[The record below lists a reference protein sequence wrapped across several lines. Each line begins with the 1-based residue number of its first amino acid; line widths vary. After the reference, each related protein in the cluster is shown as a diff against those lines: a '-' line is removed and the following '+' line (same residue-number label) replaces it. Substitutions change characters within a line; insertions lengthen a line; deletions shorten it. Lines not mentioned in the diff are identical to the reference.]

1 MSTLNERIQTIKTQ
15 SVGNSG
21 ARILL
26 VEGPDDV
33 DAYRIFL
40 DRQFSGWEKNWR
52 VVAAGKKTDVMK
64 MVKKEPRWVGLVD
77 RDEWTDAEIV
87 QQVAAC
93 TNLVVLPRFCLESY
107 LIDPCELWQAL
118 PDKQRAKIAGGEVEF
133 RQALL
138 VSLDGWIKHAAIWHG
153 VRPLWQRLRGLGFP
167 DAVLSS
173 PPMPDDAALR
183 LHFKRWHD
191 SLDAEAI
198 LSRVHG
204 LQATLAAK
212 DQSELCRQWLYAK
225 DFYPQ
230 VVHQALNRLLG
241 QKDAKKR
248 RISILRN
255 RPVPEDL
262 AVLWD
267 AMGLTQ

>member
-15 SVGNSG
+15 FVGNSG
-21 ARILL
+21 ARVLL

-52 VVAAGKKTDVMK
+52 VLPAGKKSDVVK
-64 MVKKEPRWVGLVD
+64 MAKKEPDWVGLVD

-87 QQVAAC
+87 QQVATC

-107 LIDPCELWQAL
+107 LIEPSELWQAL
-118 PDKQRAKIAGGEVEF
+118 PDKQRAKIAGGETQF

-138 VSLDGWIKHAAIWHG
+138 ASLDGWIKHAAIWHG
-153 VRPLWQRLRGLGFP
+153 VRPLWQQLRRLGFP

-173 PPMPDDAALR
+173 PPMPDDEALR
-183 LHFKRWHD
+183 VHFKSWHD

-198 LSRVHG
+198 LSRVHA

-212 DQSELCRQWLYAK
+212 EQGELFHRWLYAK

-230 VVHQALNRLLG
+230 VVHQAFNRLPG

-262 AVLWD
+262 AVLWN
-267 AMGLTQ
+267 AMGLKQ